1 MASLMTELKVLEI
14 ILLYKF
20 LYYTI
25 FSQFSLFFFFFK
37 TPLEN
42 VPGNLSPIKDPD
54 RLLQDVDINR
64 LRAVVFR
71 DVVSYACL
79 ISQEKTFHC
88 HLCKII

>member
-1 MASLMTELKVLEI
+1 MYVSVLCS
-14 ILLYKF
+14 
-20 LYYTI
+20 
-25 FSQFSLFFFFFK
+25 FSQLSFFFK

-79 ISQEKTFHC
+79 ISQEES
-88 HLCKII
+88 LPL

>member
-1 MASLMTELKVLEI
+1 MSV
-14 ILLYKF
+14 
-20 LYYTI
+20 LYYFFTI
-25 FSQFSLFFFFFK
+25 LSLFFK

-79 ISQEKTFHC
+79 ISQRKKKTFHC
-88 HLCKII
+88 NLCKINLGSTFF